1 MQEGD
6 DQNTDE
12 GDVNFDEI
20 DVASITKPHHPHPD
34 CNQFRPIKL
43 LGCGSFAKVFLV
55 KKLVG
60 PDAGT
65 LYALKVLR
73 KAK

>member
-6 DQNTDE
+6 DQTEDDT
-12 GDVNFDEI
+12 DVNFDEI
-20 DVASITKPHHPHPD
+20 DVASLTKPHHPHPD
-34 CNQFRPIKL
+34 CTQFRPIKL